1 MGKER
6 KWLPS
11 VEEPE
16 PERIH
21 FPEDLTAHTEGLW
34 NLLLRVGLLLFNIVL
49 VLGLLLFLYFYL
61 NG

>member
-1 MGKER
+1 VGKEG

-16 PERIH
+16 PLEACSY
-21 FPEDLTAHTEGLW
+21 EDPAAHREGVW
-34 NLLLRVGLLLFNIVL
+34 NLLLRVGLLLFNVAL

-61 NG
+61 SG